1 MIKRLNTNKLIKNKN
16 LIINSSENTLKDI
29 IPIEWT
35 KNVINGNKKVIVK
48 IQGDITKNVN
58 KRN

>member
-35 KNVINGNKKVIVK
+35 KDVINGNKKVIVK
-48 IQGDITKNVN
+48 
-58 KRN
+58 